1 MGLVSEEKEG
11 ERLLNSEGEE
21 GVVCLGI
28 LSGLQLSLRDAKNS
42 LRLSLPALSFL
53 ELEGEEEEERRSLR
67 WGECY

>member
-28 LSGLQLSLRDAKNS
+28 LSGLP
-42 LRLSLPALSFL
+42 LSLPTPD
-53 ELEGEEEEERRSLR
+53 G
-67 WGECY
+67 C